1 MFKGLAG
8 QPLIDSSGAPAQ
20 TVFSQQRIE
29 AWRPLFTPGLVTFL
43 LMSSGIFCLSLG
55 ITFHI
60 LLSKETEIDI
70 RYDDQCPEIGECNI
84 PVEIPHDLSGTV
96 ILSYRLT
103 NYPQNHNRYISSRSN
118 AQLRGEY
125 VDYEGMSDCGDF
137 RSVDGSSQQESWL
150 LPCGAVALSFFNDTF
165 RITGSENVTFN
176 EGGISWRSDRQKLFK
191 DLSREYNESSV
202 RWLEQPP
209 YNESFPG
216 GQRNEHFIVWMRTA
230 TLPTFIK
237 PYAKSMGPIPAGNYT
252 ITIGNYYPA
261 TIFNGEKHVVLS
273 TVGALGGRNIAL
285 GICYMVAGS
294 LLILCGL
301 VVIVSRIVY
310 PRKLGDALYAVPR

>member
-70 RYDDQCPEIGECNI
+70 RYDDKCPDVDCNI
-84 PVEIPHDLSGTV
+84 SLEVPHELSGTV

-125 VDYEGMSDCGDF
+125 VNYEGMSDCGDF
-137 RSVDGSSQQESWL
+137 RSVNGSSERESWL

-165 RITGSENVTFN
+165 QIAGLESNSFSEF
-176 EGGISWRSDRQKLFK
+176 GISWRSDRQKLFK
-191 DLSREYNESSV
+191 NLSSEYEGSSV
-202 RWLEQPP
+202 HWLEQ
-209 YNESFPG
+209 YGDFPG

-237 PYAKSMGPIPAGNYT
+237 PYAKSMSPIPAGNYT
-252 ITIGNYYPA
+252 IVIGNHYPA

-285 GICYMVAGS
+285 GICYMVTGS